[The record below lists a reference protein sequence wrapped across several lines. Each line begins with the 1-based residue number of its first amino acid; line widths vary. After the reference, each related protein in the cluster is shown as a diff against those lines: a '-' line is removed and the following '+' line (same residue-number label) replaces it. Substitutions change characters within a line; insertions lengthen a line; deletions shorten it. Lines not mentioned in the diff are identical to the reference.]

1 MRSKFSM
8 VAIAM
13 LALILGGVAMLSYA
27 QESATSTSRGAWHG
41 RHGRMAS
48 VTRELNLTD
57 AQKAQVKQIF
67 QANKATGL
75 PLMQQMA
82 ANKKAMLEATANG
95 NYDQAKIQQ
104 LASQQAQFMSQ
115 LIVQKQAIRHQIY
128 TQVLTQDQRAKA
140 EELRAKQISRI
151 DSRMQKLSQAGE
163 NSSPPTVRQP
173 LSLSPWAGPPSCPI
187 FS

>member
-1 MRSKFSM
+1 MRSKFWM
-8 VAIAM
+8 VAVAM
-13 LALILGGVAMLSYA
+13 LALILGGVAILSYA
-27 QESATSTSRGAWHG
+27 QESATSSPQKAWHG
-41 RHGRMAS
+41 QRAHRGYLM
-48 VTRELNLTD
+48 RELNLTD
-57 AQKAQVKQIF
+57 AQKAQVKEIF
-67 QANKATGL
+67 QANKATDL

-104 LASQQAQFMSQ
+104 LANQQAQLKSQ

-151 DSRMQKLSQAGE
+151 DSRMQKLTQAGE
-163 NSSPPTVRQP
+163 NSSPQQ
-173 LSLSPWAGPPSCPI
+173 
-187 FS
+187 

>member
-1 MRSKFSM
+1 MRSKFWM
-8 VAIAM
+8 VAVAM
-13 LALILGGVAMLSYA
+13 LALLVGGVALLSYA
-27 QESATSTSRGAWHG
+27 QDSATSTPQKAWHG
-41 RHGRMAS
+41 RHSRMAYMA
-48 VTRELNLTD
+48 RELNLTD
-57 AQKAQVKQIF
+57 AQKAQIKQIF

-104 LASQQAQFMSQ
+104 IANQQAQLMSQ

-140 EELRAKQISRI
+140 EELRANQISRI
-151 DSRMQKLSQAGE
+151 DSRMQKMSQAGE
-163 NSSPPTVRQP
+163 NSSPQQ
-173 LSLSPWAGPPSCPI
+173 
-187 FS
+187 